1 MAKYKFKKFDHEGVR
16 TEFKAFDTNF
26 KAPATVLKSRTAVAA
41 DGTTKIIAETTIATS
56 GAYLLA
62 EDVGPNDQGIV
73 YWIIDDTTN
82 LEVE

>member
-1 MAKYKFKKFDHEGVR
+1 MAKYKFKKFDHENVR
-16 TEFKAFDTNF
+16 TEFKAFDGTF

-41 DGTTKIIAETTIATS
+41 ASDTKIIAETTITAS

-73 YWIIDDTTN
+73 YWIINDKAN